1 MEENIEKEIIKIW
14 EKSAEEFETMKKIIK
29 KLRKKIHHIKG
40 VSIVK
45 KYVILLK

>member
-14 EKSAEEFETMKKIIK
+14 EKSEEEFETMKKIIK
-29 KLRKKIHHIKG
+29 KLRKKIDHIKD